1 MQIKTTIIAFIA
13 GMFGSVATAAE
24 LVHQFNGP
32 TFNRPGY
39 SGHVLTAE
47 QLDKNEQ
54 LVCTHWS
61 WSGDAFNRQVW
72 CKRWEKRQKPY
83 FLRS

>member
-1 MQIKTTIIAFIA
+1 MQIKATIIAFIA

-24 LVHQFNGP
+24 LVHQFDSPAFNGVSY
-32 TFNRPGY
+32 F
-39 SGHVLTAE
+39 SHVLTVE
-47 QLDKNEQ
+47 KLDKNEQ
-54 LVCTHWS
+54 WVCTSWS
-61 WSGDAFNRQVW
+61 WTGDAFDRQVW

>member
-1 MQIKTTIIAFIA
+1 VQIKATIIAFIA

-24 LVHQFNGP
+24 LVHQFDSP
-32 TFNRPGY
+32 AFNSAGY
-39 SGHVLTAE
+39 SDHVLIAE

-54 LVCTHWS
+54 WVCTHWS
-61 WSGDAFNRQVW
+61 WTGDVFDRRVW